1 LEPEIP
7 DMLDDI
13 FDTFDDRP
21 DDRLDDGSGG
31 GIGAAIATAIWGRA
45 CKRLSPQPG
54 KVQVKGQKNVRSL
67 GNR

>member
-1 LEPEIP
+1 MEPEIP

-21 DDRLDDGSGG
+21 DGRSGG

-45 CKRLSPQPG
+45 CKRPSPQPG